1 MRGRYWVWGLALAAV
16 GGGALTYKPLR
27 HKVKTK
33 LASQETLQRRQARGE
48 GGAAEKS
55 YAFSSLVGPSA
66 WSILTSGEFVR
77 GVLEGQTLS
86 QLNIRPFSPAQLHQA
101 IWGHVDGATYALE
114 AKKSGSGKQSSLK
127 NGQIPAIVQVV
138 YDGSALSGQE
148 ELGLQQTFQ
157 GLAQGVQKI
166 LWVLGGSNTSLS
178 QDLRDRLVKTGVQV
192 KALAE
197 DDVGSVAWRVIQYA
211 LANKK
216 QAQASRIARWALLGR
231 SGGIVLDSRAQVSTA
246 RALASAGGITGKCAP
261 FSLVLG
267 IDGRQTDSC
276 CDFWMAA
283 RPGHPLVVGAVER
296 AVASLDQHA
305 FLRTQMTNAGK
316 TLDMI
321 EQVLRAQTLS
331 YVAHAVPKKVLRPEA
346 KMPAPQD
353 LDSKNPK
360 NKAFI
365 HQPPLPQEEESDDIW
380 LACPVGPHRVVRAR
394 PDSKPPQPVK
404 DKASFEA
411 YLASMPQYPL
421 PPSIFSGHNALFAEP
436 IVFSD
441 ADPTWDFDPVLYAK
455 YTGDLSVKTQQ
466 EWANLPP
473 GVTVGSQRR
482 PAQGKTPVIV
492 SLTSWPPRIRYTWLA
507 IESIMRQRV
516 KPDRIILNLAEDE
529 FRGKNLPKT
538 LRMLQKRGLEIRYGP
553 NLFPGKKLLPL
564 QKEHQDHI
572 IVTVDDDVYYPD
584 GRLEKLYAAHQSDP
598 AAVWCTCQNSTQK
611 NLDNRLL
618 PSYYWVFVPED
629 VQRKMQ
635 KPWFKNVRLSVSLLA
650 GCCGILYPP
659 RSLPNEIWDQKL
671 FLKMAAKN
679 DDIWIP
685 FHIQKK
691 GTSIKH
697 LYTYDAWPWR
707 ALSCIELDIS
717 SACALSAE
725 LLKGIK
731 AFNFWWLT
739 DRDLHNLF
747 THYGLYKRFGLKPMV
762 PGAVLNDRGELEGPS
777 GQSLKDW
784 QKELAQ

>member
-1 MRGRYWVWGLALAAV
+1 MRGRYWVWGLAVAAV

-48 GGAAEKS
+48 GGAEEKS
-55 YAFSSLVGPSA
+55 YAFSSLLGPSA

-138 YDGSALSGQE
+138 YDGSALSDQE

-553 NLFPGKKLLPL
+553 NARSGLKLMLL

-598 AAVWCTCQNSTQK
+598 AAVWCAWQTTLQQTKDMHLLSGAYALHDSRAFWQMWKENRFQLTQ
-611 NLDNRLL
+611 
-618 PSYYWVFVPED
+618 PSITWI
-629 VQRKMQ
+629 
-635 KPWFKNVRLSVSLLA
+635 LGVS
-650 GCCGILYPP
+650 GVLYPP
-659 RSLPNEIWDQKL
+659 NSMGQKMWYQKS
-671 FLKMAAKN
+671 FLKMAARS
-679 DDIWIP
+679 DDLWFYVHAAQSKTPVKAIFSHQMYSWCDLHNIEY
-685 FHIQKK
+685 
-691 GTSIKH
+691 SSNH
-697 LYTYDAWPWR
+697 LCSLSSGSYFDEFPAWS
-707 ALSCIELDIS
+707 L
-717 SACALSAE
+717 
-725 LLKGIK
+725 
-731 AFNFWWLT
+731 F
-739 DRDLHNLF
+739 DRDFHNLF
-747 THYGLYKRFGLKPMV
+747 THYDLYKRFGLKPMV

-777 GQSLKDW
+777 GQSLEDW